1 MTNLKNKLAQKV
13 EIIEADSYNN
23 TENSSNNIYESGDN
37 LIVLKSS
44 ESNNLIPV
52 VPDFAVTINDAKE
65 RIAMLQKFVKEMM
78 IPNVDYGLIPKCDK
92 PSLFKAGAEKLSDI
106 FGFSKQVEILN
117 RIEDWEKGLFH
128 YEVKMILINKKSGLI
143 EAEGVGSCNSKEKKY
158 KYQDSY
164 NIINTILKMAKKR
177 ALIDA
182 VLSATRSSGIFT
194 QDIEDFHENEVDPP
208 VVTKEENKSH
218 SIKDTKIITNNTN
231 TGHVLITKEQQSKM
245 FSLIAEKQLPINEIK
260 SLMIDRYNVSE
271 SKFLTSSQADD
282 FISLLK
288 VYSVF

>member
-1 MTNLKNKLAQKV
+1 MTPLKNKLSQKV
-13 EIIEADSYNN
+13 EILEADSHKN
-23 TENSSNNIYESGDN
+23 TENTSSNTFESTDN
-37 LIVLKSS
+37 LIVLKPS
-44 ESNNLIPV
+44 ESNNLISV
-52 VPDFAVTINDAKE
+52 VPNFAVTINDAKE

-128 YEVKMILINKKSGLI
+128 YEVKIILINKKSGLI

-164 NIINTILKMAKKR
+164 SIINTILKMAKKR

-194 QDIEDFHENEVDPP
+194 QDMEDFNENQVDSPAAINEEVKSNSSKN
-208 VVTKEENKSH
+208 TKANSKN
-218 SIKDTKIITNNTN
+218 INNEHT
-231 TGHVLITKEQQSKM
+231 LITKEQQSRI
-245 FSLIAEKQLPINEIK
+245 FSLIAEKQLPVNEIK
-260 SLMIDRYNVSE
+260 SLMIQRYNITE
-271 SKFLTSSQADD
+271 SKLLSSSQAND
-282 FISLLK
+282 FISLLN